1 LNSIKVL
8 ISSKYFSA
16 IFYSTWILLA
26 LWQANYTDLLN
37 DEAYYWKYSQFLDW
51 GYFDHPPMVALL
63 IKIGTS
69 IFGGELGV
77 RLLFVLLGTASIYL
91 MELVIKPTN
100 KFLFYIIISSIALVH
115 FTSFLALPDVPLLF
129 FTALFF
135 FLIKKYLTNGSV
147 VTALALGLTIACLLL
162 SKYHAFVIIILALLA
177 NLQLLKKTSFY
188 FIVLTALIAVI
199 PHFLWQ
205 WHHDFPSIQYHFHDR
220 NLAAYTFSNT
230 LNYILIQIVLFGPF
244 IGILLWLGFFK
255 AKIKS
260 QFERTLYW
268 QVIGVLVFFFVLTFN
283 GKIQGH
289 WTSILLLPL
298 TYFGYHFLHAN
309 AQFRKIT
316 FYQFP
321 IALLLIIVARIAIAT
336 PVFNNSKIE
345 PIFEDFKGKAK
356 WAHAIQKT
364 TQEKPVVFM
373 NSYQNAAIYEFYTGV
388 TAITISN
395 VMSRKNQYD
404 LWQYEDSLR
413 GKTIVLLPN
422 YFVDQLD
429 TLPNV
434 SPITQ
439 YTIIENFQHY
449 GQIKLLAPDWQEKP
463 PSTKELTIRLEI
475 LNSNHFTF
483 RENPYFPSVITYTFF
498 RENHFISQ
506 HRTDVKLSEMTDKA
520 VEIKMTPPSEKGIY
534 QVYFSIQTGWLPP
547 SLNSAVYL
555 LKIND

>member
-1 LNSIKVL
+1 MNSIKTL

-16 IFYSTWILLA
+16 IFYSAWILLA

-77 RLLFVLLGTASIYL
+77 RLLFVLLGTATIYL

-135 FLIKKYLTNGSV
+135 FFLKKYLTTDSV
-147 VTALALGLTIACLLL
+147 VIALALGLTIACLLL
-162 SKYHAFVIIILALLA
+162 SKYHAFVIIVLALLA

-188 FIVLTALIAVI
+188 IIVLTALIAVV

-205 WHHDFPSIQYHFHDR
+205 RHHDFPSIQYHFHDR
-220 NLAAYTFSNT
+220 NLSAYAFSNT
-230 LNYILIQIVLFGPF
+230 LQYVFIQIVLFGPF
-244 IGILLWLGFFK
+244 IGILMWIGFFK
-255 AKIKS
+255 SSIKNI
-260 QFERTLYW
+260 FERTLYW
-268 QVIGVLVFFFVLTFN
+268 QIISILFFFFLLTFN
-283 GKIQGH
+283 GKVQGH
-289 WTSILLLPL
+289 WTSIIILPL
-298 TYFGYHFLHAN
+298 LYFGYQFLHAN
-309 AQFRKIT
+309 AQFRKIAY
-316 FYQFP
+316 YQFP
-321 IALLLIIVARIAIAT
+321 IALLLIIVGRIAIAT

-345 PIFEDFKGKAK
+345 PIIKDFNGKEK
-356 WAHAIQKT
+356 WAKSIQAT
-364 TQEKPVVFM
+364 TKDLPVVFM

-404 LWQYEDSLR
+404 LWRSEDSLR
-413 GKTIVLLPN
+413 GQTIVLLPN

-439 YTIIENFQHY
+439 YTIIDNFQHY

-463 PSTKELTIRLEI
+463 PSTKEISVRLEI

-483 RENPYFPSVITYTFF
+483 RENRNFPSVITYTFF

-506 HRTDVKLSEMTDKA
+506 HRTTVKLTEMTGEA
-520 VEIKMTPPSEKGIY
+520 VEIRMTPPREKGTY

-555 LKIND
+555 LKINE